1 MTTSDKNPSAPT
13 RAKLGDEVEITT
25 FRAGGPGGQHQNKTE
40 SAVRLKHLPTG
51 IVVIAREHRSQIKNR
66 EEAWRRLLEKLEK
79 RNRKPKPR
87 KPTKVPR
94 AVKEQ
99 RLRAKALQAR
109 KKVERTKSRST
120 FED

>member
-1 MTTSDKNPSAPT
+1 MTTSDKKNTTPT
-13 RAKLGDEVEITT
+13 RAKLSDEVEITT

-94 AVKEQ
+94 TVKEQ

>member
-1 MTTSDKNPSAPT
+1 MPTSDKNLSTPAI
-13 RAKLGDEVEITT
+13 AKFSKDVEITT

-66 EEAWRRLLEKLEK
+66 EEAWRRLLKKLEK

-99 RLRAKALQAR
+99 RLRAKALHAR
-109 KKVERTKSRST
+109 KKIERTKSRST
-120 FED
+120 SDE

>member
-13 RAKLGDEVEITT
+13 RAKLSDEVEITT

-87 KPTKVPR
+87 KPTKIPR

>member
-1 MTTSDKNPSAPT
+1 MTTSDKKNTTPT
-13 RAKLGDEVEITT
+13 RAKLTDEDEITT
-25 FRAGGPGGQHQNKTE
+25 YRAGGPGGQHQNKTE

-87 KPTKVPR
+87 KPTKIPR

>member
-1 MTTSDKNPSAPT
+1 MTTSDKKNTTPT
-13 RAKLGDEVEITT
+13 RAKLSDEVEITT

>member
-1 MTTSDKNPSAPT
+1 MTTSEKNPSAPT
-13 RAKLGDEVEITT
+13 RAKLSGEVEITT

>member
-87 KPTKVPR
+87 KPTKVP
-94 AVKEQ
+94 
-99 RLRAKALQAR
+99 
-109 KKVERTKSRST
+109 
-120 FED
+120 